1 MQNTLDNNRWSKS
14 SNDNTQDESMNA
26 RPQKEEE
33 QLGETNDC
41 QKYLNYKISLVE
53 KGGILKYDTEK
64 DDLHKRGNT
73 KFGVALLTTT

>member
-1 MQNTLDNNRWSKS
+1 
-14 SNDNTQDESMNA
+14 MNA

-41 QKYLNYKISLVE
+41 HKYLNYKISLVE